1 MLKSINSLTH
11 NLYVL
16 WNSNVQV
23 KFYEVRDMTKK
34 KISPLRAT
42 KILVIVALG
51 LLALVFSLPVAQ
63 TVFGAE
69 KMLPIYSVET
79 PEKVVA
85 ITFDAAWGAEDTDI
99 LIEILAEYD
108 CRATFFICGY
118 WVTKYPYAEKKFHEA
133 GHDIANHG
141 DKHAHVASL
150 NFQQNV
156 EEIAA
161 AHTRVL
167 GLLGIEMDL
176 YRPPYGEYNNTVL
189 EAAKSLNYH
198 TIQWDVDSLDWKRPT
213 PEAMT
218 ERVINHKSLQNG
230 SILLFHNDIPETPI
244 ALRKILAE
252 LKNKGYGFVSVSEL
266 IHRGE
271 YKLDHAGRQIP
282 LSQ

>member
-1 MLKSINSLTH
+1 
-11 NLYVL
+11 
-16 WNSNVQV
+16 
-23 KFYEVRDMTKK
+23 MTKK
-34 KISPLRAT
+34 KNSPLRAT
-42 KILVIVALG
+42 KILVLAAIG
-51 LLALVFSLPVAQ
+51 LLALVFALPVAQ
-63 TVFGAE
+63 TVFGE
-69 KMLPIYSVET
+69 GKLLPIYSVET

-85 ITFDAAWGAEDTDI
+85 ITFDAAWGADDTDT

-108 CRATFFICGY
+108 CRATFFLCGY
-118 WVTKYPYAEKKFHEA
+118 WVTKYPEAVKKFHEA

-141 DKHAHVASL
+141 DTHAHVASL
-150 NFQQNV
+150 NFEQNV

-167 GLLGIEMDL
+167 GLLDIKMDL
-176 YRPPYGEYNNTVL
+176 YRPPYGEYNDIVL
-189 EAAKSLNYH
+189 KAAKSLNYH

-218 ERVINHKSLQNG
+218 ERVVNHKSLQNG

-252 LKNKGYGFVSVSEL
+252 LTNKGYGFVPVSEL

-271 YKLDHAGRQIP
+271 YKLDHTGRQIP

>member
-1 MLKSINSLTH
+1 
-11 NLYVL
+11 
-16 WNSNVQV
+16 
-23 KFYEVRDMTKK
+23 MTSK
-34 KISPLRAT
+34 KISPLKAT
-42 KILVIVALG
+42 KVLVLGALA
-51 LLALVFSLPVAQ
+51 LLALTFAMPVVK

-69 KMLPIYSVET
+69 KQLPIYSVET
-79 PEKVVA
+79 EEKVVA
-85 ITFDAAWGAEDTDI
+85 ITFDAAWGAEDTDV

-118 WVTKYPYAEKKFHEA
+118 WVTKYPDAVKKFHEA

-141 DKHAHVASL
+141 DTHAHVASL

-167 GLLGIEMDL
+167 GLIGVEMDL

-213 PEAMT
+213 PEAMAD
-218 ERVINHKSLQNG
+218 RVMNHKDLRNG

-244 ALRKILAE
+244 ALRKSLAE
-252 LKNKGYGFVSVSEL
+252 LRGKGYGFVPVSEL

-271 YKLDHAGRQIP
+271 YKLDHSGRQIP
-282 LSQ
+282 K